1 MEIERGFKFQPFWVL
16 IVGSG
21 GLFLIYKFYSQLFTP
36 VLFKPV
42 NLLVLPV
49 PVLIAW
55 VILPMMLKMLT
66 GRSAIELTDDAFINN
81 FTGRAV
87 PWDNIAEIHLKKG
100 GVRSSGSL
108 VINLK
113 QPELYFNNF
122 LRRFLYKIKQAF
134 TANDIAIPTD
144 LISGDAEGILLAINA
159 FRSKLE
165 GEI

>member
-66 GRSAIELTDDAFINN
+66 GRSAIELTDDALSITLPEGLFPGITLPKFI
-81 FTGRAV
+81 
-87 PWDNIAEIHLKKG
+87 
-100 GVRSSGSL
+100 
-108 VINLK
+108 
-113 QPELYFNNF
+113 
-122 LRRFLYKIKQAF
+122 
-134 TANDIAIPTD
+134 
-144 LISGDAEGILLAINA
+144 
-159 FRSKLE
+159 
-165 GEI
+165 